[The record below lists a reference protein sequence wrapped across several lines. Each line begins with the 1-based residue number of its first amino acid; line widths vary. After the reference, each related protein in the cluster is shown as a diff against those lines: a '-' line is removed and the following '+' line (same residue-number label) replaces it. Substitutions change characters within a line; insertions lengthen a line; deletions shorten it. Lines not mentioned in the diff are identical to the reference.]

1 MSLVWTQTLTQSCV
15 IILTDQFFFNL
26 CPKPHPNQHKTSNSN
41 YNSNNPRQDRRL
53 IFLISFKKRN
63 EPKKKKKIEAK
74 NCLEVVGW
82 IFYKDD
88 CDIDIYVD

>member
-1 MSLVWTQTLTQSCV
+1 M
-15 IILTDQFFFNL
+15 N
-26 CPKPHPNQHKTSNSN
+26 PK
-41 YNSNNPRQDRRL
+41 
-53 IFLISFKKRN
+53 KK
-63 EPKKKKKIEAK
+63 KKKKKIEAK